1 MKVYV
6 VRQNY
11 DHEGFSILKIYS
23 DKENAKLDVS
33 ILTGLKKSY
42 DSCHYENPH
51 REVMANR
58 IDALG
63 ANQYCNSWDFIEME
77 VK

>member
-6 VRQNY
+6 VRELCY
-11 DHEGFSILKIYS
+11 RYGFEILKIYS

-63 ANQYCNSWDFIEME
+63 ANQYCDSWDFVEME
-77 VK
+77 VT